1 MIYRLSGV
9 LTAEERR
16 KLDILSG
23 DISAFADGTATAGW
37 AAREVK
43 ANQQLGRGTRL
54 DEARKIVSTAMMRH
68 PVFASAALPRK
79 LVSIMVSRY
88 EPGMAYGAHVDDA
101 LMGGERTDLSF
112 TLFLN
117 APASYDGGA
126 LVIHSSEG
134 ATEIKLDA
142 GDAVLYATGLVHE
155 VEPVSSGVRLAA
167 VGWVRSHVRA
177 AEQRE
182 VLFDLDLAARATF
195 QKDGNCETF
204 KQIQKS
210 RANLLR
216 MWAD

>member
-1 MIYRLSGV
+1 MIYRLSQV
-9 LTAEERR
+9 LTEEEQR
-16 KLDILSG
+16 KLALLCD
-23 DISAFADGTATAGW
+23 DPAAFSEGAATAGW
-37 AAREVK
+37 AARQVK
-43 ANQQLGRGTRL
+43 ANLQLGLGPRL
-54 DEARKIVSTAMMRH
+54 DGARKIVSEALMRH
-68 PVFASAALPRK
+68 PVFAAAALPRK

-117 APASYDGGA
+117 PPSAYEGGA
-126 LVIHSSEG
+126 LIIQASEG
-134 ATEIKLDA
+134 DTEIKLDA

-155 VEPVSSGVRLAA
+155 VAPVTSGARIAA
-167 VGWVRSHVRA
+167 VGWVRSHVRS

-182 VLFDLDLAARATF
+182 VLFDLDMAGRAIFQTEGNSGTF
-195 QKDGNCETF
+195 R
-204 KQIQKS
+204 QIQKS